1 MIYSIH
7 CQLANIVPQKQR
19 VSEYVLLKLSHNTSA
34 VLSSLITIM
43 YSEYR
48 FLFHKIINLQSPQ
61 EVQMIKL
68 STSKELEELRS
79 KKVELEEESHSLT
92 EEHKNLEEK
101 VKTLEEKIAIQE
113 LTNSNKGTREVISQ
127 LESKINDLERRL
139 NEVSKEP
146 AVFEPRLEVKPE
158 LAETPEQTEEMT
170 PETAETTSEEPEDV
184 VTVAPLEEPMLAQE
198 EEFGENLTKQREKKK
213 RKFF

>member
-1 MIYSIH
+1 MIYSMH

-34 VLSSLITIM
+34 VLSSLITTM

-79 KKVELEEESHSLT
+79 RKVELEEESHSLT

-113 LTNSNKGTREVISQ
+113 LKNSNKGTREVISQ

-146 AVFEPRLEVKPE
+146 ATFEPRLEVKPE
-158 LAETPEQTEEMT
+158 VAETPEQTEEMT
-170 PETAETTSEEPEDV
+170 PETAETTSEEPDDV
-184 VTVAPLEEPMLAQE
+184 VTVAPLEDPMLAQE
-198 EEFGENLTKQREKKK
+198 EELSDNLTKQREKKK